1 MAEFINQIPGY
12 EKGRVQRITATD
24 EVSES
29 FIVAQMAS
37 DLRKKWNT
45 SVLCISLDGH
55 KEAIES
61 LIPQEKAVGTVYV
74 LDQKNP
80 EFKVVLRKATGI
92 INRRFV
98 RALIISGAERLTAK
112 YFQDHPEKGR
122 EWIASRL
129 EGLSRGMGIPVI
141 LVRVHEDQSE
151 ELYGMSRSKL
161 RDNFMRRF
169 IQGGLSNH
177 QSGTTL
183 FIILIGK
190 MRCRKTVLLS
200 LS

>member
-1 MAEFINQIPGY
+1 MAEIINQIPGY

-29 FIVAQMAS
+29 FIVAQMAD

-61 LIPQEKAVGTVYV
+61 LIPREKAVGTVYV

-80 EFKVVLRKATGI
+80 EIEVILRKATGI

-98 RALIISGAERLTAK
+98 RAFIISGAERLTAK
-112 YFQDHPEKGR
+112 FFKDRPDKGQ
-122 EWIASRL
+122 EWITHNL
-129 EGLSRGMGIPVI
+129 EGLSRDIDIPVI
-141 LVRVHEDQSE
+141 LVEVNEDQSE
-151 ELYGMSRSKL
+151 EL
-161 RDNFMRRF
+161 
-169 IQGGLSNH
+169 
-177 QSGTTL
+177 
-183 FIILIGK
+183 
-190 MRCRKTVLLS
+190 
-200 LS
+200 

>member
-1 MAEFINQIPGY
+1 MAEIINQIPGY

-29 FIVAQMAS
+29 FIVAQMAD

-61 LIPQEKAVGTVYV
+61 LIPREKAVGTVYV

-80 EFKVVLRKATGI
+80 EIEVILRKATGI

-98 RALIISGAERLTAK
+98 RALIISGAERFTAK
-112 YFQDHPEKGR
+112 YFKDRPDKSQ
-122 EWIASRL
+122 EWITHNL
-129 EGLSRGMGIPVI
+129 EGLSRSIGIPVI
-141 LVRVHEDQSE
+141 LVGVQKDQSE
-151 ELYGMSRSKL
+151 EL
-161 RDNFMRRF
+161 
-169 IQGGLSNH
+169 
-177 QSGTTL
+177 
-183 FIILIGK
+183 
-190 MRCRKTVLLS
+190 
-200 LS
+200 

>member
-12 EKGRVQRITATD
+12 EKGRVQRINATD

-29 FIVAQMAS
+29 FIVAQMAE

-55 KEAIES
+55 KEAIET
-61 LIPQEKAVGTVYV
+61 LIPQEMAVGSVYV

-80 EFKVVLRKATGI
+80 EFDVVLRKATGI

-112 YFQDHPEKGR
+112 FFKDRPDKGQ
-122 EWIASRL
+122 EWITHNL
-129 EGLSRGMGIPVI
+129 EGLSRDIDIPFI
-141 LVRVHEDQSE
+141 LVEVNEDQSE
-151 ELYGMSRSKL
+151 ER
-161 RDNFMRRF
+161 
-169 IQGGLSNH
+169 
-177 QSGTTL
+177 
-183 FIILIGK
+183 
-190 MRCRKTVLLS
+190 
-200 LS
+200 

>member
-80 EFKVVLRKATGI
+80 EPSSSAVPSASPLNTSKITRRKVENG
-92 INRRFV
+92 
-98 RALIISGAERLTAK
+98 
-112 YFQDHPEKGR
+112 
-122 EWIASRL
+122 
-129 EGLSRGMGIPVI
+129 
-141 LVRVHEDQSE
+141 
-151 ELYGMSRSKL
+151 
-161 RDNFMRRF
+161 
-169 IQGGLSNH
+169 
-177 QSGTTL
+177 
-183 FIILIGK
+183 
-190 MRCRKTVLLS
+190 
-200 LS
+200 